1 MPRSWRGLS
10 VVAVTC
16 VVAAAIFWS
25 WERYGVGR
33 VNSIVGIA
41 ASVIGVLGFG
51 GLWPLWRWALRR
63 GDSDSAGD
71 DARSRAVHRQRLA
84 GNIERQLI
92 LAYGQDEWDDGQYA
106 ELKAEFQ
113 VDAIRPEDIP
123 WWQSLIGRDR
133 LLRHERS
140 LTRAMLRMHPR
151 IVILEGEPGCG
162 KSVAMRHLA
171 LRLAHR
177 HRRRKR
183 GPLPVYVNLK
193 DFRPAARRVDSES
206 VREFVHDTLISQDSG
221 IERFLEAGFG
231 EAPGADSWL
240 VLFDSFDEIPA
251 VLGATEADKTVQE
264 YAKAIIDFTENRG
277 FRAVI
282 ASREFR
288 GPRGLA
294 LPRLRITPLT
304 SRQQQALIR
313 RSGLP
318 PDMAA
323 TAITEITRAGPD
335 LRQLIGNPL
344 FLWLVCRYLRD
355 NNGMFPQSAHSVFDS
370 YVGHRL
376 TADETRIREKF
387 RLEAGVIRSYAEQ
400 FAFSMASSPGLGL
413 TPAIGQ
419 LQESVLALPTTSSL
433 QAQRVPAV
441 LKALEELKLGRCE
454 TSPGES
460 GVERFTFAHR
470 RLQEY
475 FATCVVFSRP
485 QAVPPTTLLTD
496 GRWRETAVA
505 TFQSRPPEV
514 IDRLLEVLRGEL
526 TPLRDQVLQSA
537 GSFRWPPNLL
547 HLLDVLAAGLGRTPE
562 RIPDDIRAIAG
573 QVLARAW
580 DTGLRYDKLWA
591 IDEARVAPGR
601 VTDVLLVLASN
612 SSSHLL
618 QEAALQQATWL
629 NQIPPAAE
637 AGLRRLAVFLW
648 ASGDLSGRSRV
659 ITAQLRHLP
668 QPTTL
673 LPALR
678 LLRAIVPGEI
688 VSLILIAGYMLT
700 AFGHGLAGIVL
711 LVTLVIAHA
720 RLRLMRAAITDPG
733 PRSATIRAPYKFWVL
748 VLRRAKARFRAK
760 ATYLR
765 SLGFYAGICPLI
777 TLIVIGGS
785 RHAAHVGFD
794 ALVIGWFATA
804 YLLMW
809 PRAAVSQ
816 VLAGGRAPLWIW
828 PLLPVRWIGRGVLRA
843 VRIFRKIPL
852 RVKLS
857 VLAYYSIPIAYI
869 SIVIS
874 TLSVIGASSQS
885 STNVLVWAILIPI
898 AGLGCV
904 VDFMAIRRL
913 VIRRRLRK
921 RRRQV
926 LKEAS
931 RRTEPYTAGEIAT
944 ALVGIRTSSAVREL
958 AETLRRTPELC
969 PPEVIEV
976 FVDLLNTAEG
986 SDYRT
991 HDRRRVSALLTR
1003 RRPPLAVPSSCGPT
1017 FTALAE
1023 SAPGPLNELLLALNE
1038 ETLDEITRLI
1048 DTCRKSSPAAP

>member
-1 MPRSWRGLS
+1 MPRSWRSLS
-10 VVAVTC
+10 VVAVTG
-16 VVAAAIFWS
+16 VVAAVIFWS

-33 VNSIVGIA
+33 VNSIVSIA
-41 ASVIGVLGFG
+41 AGVLGFG

-151 IVILEGEPGCG
+151 IVILEGEPGSG

-177 HRRRKR
+177 HGRWRKR
-183 GPLPVYVNLK
+183 SLLPVYVNLK

-206 VREFVHDTLISQDSG
+206 VREFIHDTLISQDSG
-221 IERFLEAGFG
+221 IERFLDAGFG

-264 YAKAIIDFTENRG
+264 YAKAIIDFTENCG

-323 TAITEITRAGPD
+323 TAVTEITRAGPD

-376 TADETRIREKF
+376 TADETRIRQKF
-387 RLEAGVIRSYAEQ
+387 RLEAGMIRSYAEQ

-441 LKALEELKLGRCE
+441 LKALEDLKLGRCE
-454 TSPGES
+454 TSPGEPP
-460 GVERFTFAHR
+460 VERFTFAHR

-485 QAVPPTTLLTD
+485 QAVPPAMLLTD

-514 IDRLLEVLRGEL
+514 TDRLLEVLRAEL
-526 TPLRDQVLQSA
+526 TTLGNQVLQPAS
-537 GSFRWPPNLL
+537 SFTWPPNLL

-573 QVLARAW
+573 RVLARAW
-580 DTGLRYDKLWA
+580 DAGGRYDKLWA
-591 IDEARVAPGR
+591 IDVARVAPGP
-601 VTDVLLVLASN
+601 VTDDLLARASN
-612 SSSHLL
+612 SSSRLL

-648 ASGDLSGRSRV
+648 ASGELSGRSRV

-678 LLRAIVPGEI
+678 LLRSIVPGEI
-688 VSLILIAGYMLT
+688 LSLILIAGYMLA
-700 AFGHGLAGIVL
+700 AFGHGPAGIGL
-711 LVTLVIAHA
+711 LGTLVIAHA

-733 PRSATIRAPYKFWVL
+733 PRSAAVRAPYTF
-748 VLRRAKARFRAK
+748 RAIALRFRARYRTK
-760 ATYLR
+760 ARYLR
-765 SLGFYAGICPLI
+765 SYEFYAGICPLI
-777 TLIVIGGS
+777 TLAAIGAS
-785 RHAAHVGFD
+785 RHGPDVGPP
-794 ALVIGWFATA
+794 AGEQVIGWLATA

-809 PRAAVSQ
+809 PNAAVSQ
-816 VLAGGRAPLWIW
+816 VLADGRAPLWIW
-828 PLLPVRWIGRGVLRA
+828 PLLPPRWIGRGVLRA
-843 VRIFRKIPL
+843 VRSFRKIPL
-852 RVKLS
+852 RRKLAVIAS
-857 VLAYYSIPIAYI
+857 IAIPIA
-869 SIVIS
+869 V
-874 TLSVIGASSQS
+874 LDAIGASSQS
-885 STNVLVWAILIPI
+885 SANVFAWVIFVPI
-898 AGLGCV
+898 ELLGY
-904 VDFMAIRRL
+904 FMLFLGIRRL

-921 RRRQV
+921 HRRQV

-931 RRTEPYTAGEIAT
+931 SRTEPYTAREIAT
-944 ALVGIRTSSAVREL
+944 ALVDIRTSSAVREL
-958 AETLRRTPELC
+958 SETLRRTPALC
-969 PPEVIEV
+969 PPEVIDV
-976 FVDLLNTAEG
+976 FADLLNTAEC

-991 HDRRRVSALLTR
+991 HDRRRLSTLLTR
-1003 RRPPLAVPSSCGPT
+1003 RRPTLAVPSSCGPT
-1017 FTALAE
+1017 FTALAQE
-1023 SAPGPLNELLLALNE
+1023 APGPLNELLQALNE